1 LLGNDY
7 PGRPYLLFC
16 DKIPVIHDMH
26 AQMPILRDIIYG
38 AVSRGADLNEICQ
51 ALAIDPK
58 HLTESDR
65 LVPFK
70 PAAEVWD
77 VTLHHTQ
84 DPLLGLHLGEEIG
97 LGILGIL
104 GYLMQSCHTLHEAI
118 VMLLKYNSLHSTMLK
133 YELGES
139 GTRMVIRYEPAIL
152 WQHQYPES
160 VRQSIEL
167 AMSAMVKIFSVLS
180 GKKIFPVRVELAYPA
195 RALPEY
201 ERIFQSVIEFNAGR
215 NGLIFRQDDLMTAI
229 LSHDKSL
236 FAFFSDTLAQKLQ
249 SLEGH
254 KEFSARIKHMVIT
267 DFKGRV
273 PSIEIAAS
281 HLNMTP
287 RSIQRKLKE
296 EQTSYRHIA
305 TTFKK
310 ELAESIL
317 NTEQFRVGEVAAIL
331 GYSDSSAFRKA
342 QKKWS

>member
-1 LLGNDY
+1 
-7 PGRPYLLFC
+7 
-16 DKIPVIHDMH
+16 MH

-51 ALAIDPK
+51 ALAIDPR
-58 HLTESDR
+58 HLNESER

-77 VTLHHTQ
+77 VSLQHTQ

-97 LGILGIL
+97 LGILGML
-104 GYLMQSCHTLHEAI
+104 GYLMQNCRTLQEAI
-118 VMLLKYNSLHSTMLK
+118 VMLSKYNSLHSTMLK
-133 YELGES
+133 YGLEES

-167 AMSAMVKIFSVLS
+167 AMSAMVKIFNVLS
-180 GKKIFPVRVELAYPA
+180 GKKIFPVRVELAYPS

-201 ERIFQSVIEFNAGR
+201 ERVFQSVIEFNADK
-215 NGLIFRQDDLMTAI
+215 NGLVFQKDDLMTAI
-229 LSHDKSL
+229 ISHDRSL
-236 FAFFSDTLAQKLQ
+236 FAFFNDTLGQKLQ
-249 SLEGH
+249 ALEGH
-254 KEFSARIKHMVIT
+254 KEFSARIKHMVIS

-281 HLNMTP
+281 HLSMTP
-287 RSIQRKLKE
+287 RAIQRKLKE

-305 TTFKK
+305 TTFKR

-317 NTEQFRVGEVAAIL
+317 NTQQFRVGEIAAIL

-342 QKKWS
+342 QKKWT

>member
-1 LLGNDY
+1 
-7 PGRPYLLFC
+7 
-16 DKIPVIHDMH
+16 MH

-38 AVSRGADLNEICQ
+38 AVSRGADLNEVCQ
-51 ALAIDPK
+51 ALEIDPK
-58 HLTESDR
+58 HLTESER

-77 VTLHHTQ
+77 VTLQHTQ

-97 LGILGIL
+97 LGVLGIL
-104 GYLMQSCHTLHEAI
+104 GYLMQSCRTLQEAVVI
-118 VMLLKYNSLHSTMLK
+118 LCKYNSLHSTMLK
-133 YELGES
+133 YVLEES
-139 GTRMVIRYEPAIL
+139 GTTIVIRYEPAIL

-167 AMSAMVKIFSVLS
+167 AMSVMIRIFNVLS

-195 RALPEY
+195 RAIPEY
-201 ERIFQSVIEFNAGR
+201 ERIFQSVIEFNAAKH
-215 NGLIFRQDDLMTAI
+215 GLVFQNDDLKTAI
-229 LSHDKSL
+229 ISYDKSL
-236 FAFFSDTLAQKLQ
+236 FTFFSDTLEQKLQ
-249 SLEGH
+249 ALKGH
-254 KEFSARIKHMVIT
+254 SEFSARIKHMVIV

-287 RSIQRKLKE
+287 RSIQRKLNE

-305 TTFKK
+305 TILKK

-317 NTEQFRVGEVAAIL
+317 NTQQFRVGEIAAIL

-342 QKKWS
+342 QKKWDSLGLK